1 MNLKET
7 DSVVENTPG
16 KKIYVDVDD
25 VVSKT
30 TDTYLHLPSR

>member
-1 MNLKET
+1 MIGSVRKEIEPVT
-7 DSVVENTPG
+7 VNGSG

-30 TDTYLHLPSR
+30 TEQLLT